1 MFEFKCSAG
10 LLFDVNRQ
18 ICDFKMNVENCDV
31 VAEAVVPRPLL
42 EAGGCKTGE
51 LGCADRTCL
60 PSEYFCDG
68 SVDCPDGSD
77 EGWCGKCRLRR
88 QNKESPYSH
97 SEKLIHRRFRNDF
110 VFNVKNNA

>member
-18 ICDFKMNVENCDV
+18 ICDFKMNVDNCDV

-42 EAGGCKTGE
+42 EAAGCKQGE

-77 EGWCGKCRLRR
+77 EGWCGECCLWLAL
-88 QNKESPYSH
+88 NGH
-97 SEKLIHRRFRNDF
+97 FTTFL
-110 VFNVKNNA
+110 